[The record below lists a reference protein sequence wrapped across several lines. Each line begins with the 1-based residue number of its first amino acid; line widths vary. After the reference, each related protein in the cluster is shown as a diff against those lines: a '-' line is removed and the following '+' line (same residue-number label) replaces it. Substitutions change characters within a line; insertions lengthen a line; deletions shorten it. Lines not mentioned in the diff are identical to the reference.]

1 MKKIFILLLLPIFF
15 ISVVGCG
22 NETAKKENKKE
33 EFYNEVLKAL
43 WGYLCDKLAIPQ
55 SELNKDNLEI
65 ELQKHNLREE
75 LIASFIGILNEC
87 EFAQYALGESLQDR
101 DKLFAETTKIIML
114 LEENIKK

>member
-1 MKKIFILLLLPIFF
+1 VRNKKANKIARKRLRQAEKFL
-15 ISVVGCG
+15 
-22 NETAKKENKKE
+22 KENKKE